1 MKNDPERGA
10 EDIETFGMLC
20 QALGSVL
27 YCVIGGLIMRGTE
40 DETTPKS
47 VFLITACVGV
57 AIFLVAL
64 IYPKESEVKKVL
76 PN

>member
-1 MKNDPERGA
+1 MV
-10 EDIETFGMLC
+10 
-20 QALGSVL
+20 SVL
-27 YCVIGGLIMRGTE
+27 YCVVGGLIMRGDE
-40 DETTPKS
+40 HETTPKS

-57 AIFLVAL
+57 AIFLVAF

>member
-1 MKNDPERGA
+1 
-10 EDIETFGMLC
+10 
-20 QALGSVL
+20 
-27 YCVIGGLIMRGTE
+27 MRGTE